1 MRLFPITCKSGVRA
15 GLTLLLVLAVLPM
28 SHLAAQDPPSSFDE
42 LAAEAAAARDVDDA
56 PRAMEL
62 YQQALQLNPKWQD
75 GWWSLGLLQYGSGA
89 YAAATDTLTH
99 VLALD
104 PNAAQAQALRGL
116 CEFETGDYQRSLAD
130 IQKGIAVGAANDP
143 RREQILHY
151 HEAMLLTR
159 LGRFQEALKA
169 YAPFAEHGV
178 SSPELLIAIGLA
190 MLHMSILPKD
200 VTADQRLVLMAAGDA
215 AYKFMKGDQDAARAA
230 FNDFF
235 QRYPTVRNAHMSYGT
250 LLTSFGPD
258 AAMPQFK
265 AELEVAPDSS
275 DALIMLAWSLLM
287 QSRSEEALPYAK
299 HAVQNQPEQAASQLV
314 LGRALADTGDVAG
327 GIEHLE
333 HGLRLEPDNLEIHI
347 ALARAYSKS
356 GRDDDALRERALC
369 LQMTR
374 NHAAQLA
381 NP

>member
-1 MRLFPITCKSGVRA
+1 MRLSSNLCNSRLPA
-15 GLTLLLVLAVLPM
+15 GLSLLLILTVTPT
-28 SHLAAQDPPSSFDE
+28 SYFAAQELPSGFDE
-42 LAAEAAAARDVDDA
+42 LAAQASAARDVDDA
-56 PRAMEL
+56 PRAIEL

-75 GWWSLGLLQYGSGA
+75 GWWSLGLLQYESRA
-89 YAAATDTLTH
+89 YGAATEALTR
-99 VLALD
+99 VLELD
-104 PNAAQAQALRGL
+104 PKAAQAQALRGL

-130 IQKGIAVGAANDP
+130 VQKGIAVGAANDAH
-143 RREQILHY
+143 REQILHY

-178 SSPELLIAIGLA
+178 SSPELLIAIGVA
-190 MLHMSILPKD
+190 TLHLSILPKD
-200 VTADQRLVLMAAGDA
+200 APAGQQQMLMAAGDA
-215 AYKFMKGDQDAARAA
+215 AYKFMKGDQNAARDA
-230 FNDFF
+230 FNQFF
-235 QRYPTVRNAHMSYGT
+235 QRYPTVPNVHMSYGT

-258 AAMPQFK
+258 AATPQFK
-265 AELEVAPDSS
+265 AELQVSPDSS

-287 QSRSEEALPYAK
+287 QNRSDEALHYAK
-299 HAVQNQPEQAASQLV
+299 RAVDKEPEQAAAQLV

-347 ALARAYSKS
+347 ALAKAYSKS

-374 NHAAQLA
+374 NNAAQLA
-381 NP
+381 HP